1 MAGPGELAEGRL
13 PVWGSAEPAVRIWG
27 RVVGPIRVGRP
38 APASYTADWGG
49 RVPRPTG
56 PSSFRVQ
63 LLDRLTVGGPCGR
76 GRGVGAKTRC
86 LTPLA
91 DPPGCGP
98 APGTRLS
105 VRMKAIP
112 AQSGRCYRSCPEL
125 PAAEPGRRRVSVQP
139 AGAAFRRRVEAHVV
153 PLTVSESAFRAESRT
168 RSSSSWRAATLAPY
182 HDAVGDWRSPSP
194 GPAHYFPATSSKATA
209 PGKPAAA
216 AIRTRA
222 FHGVPDVAGSKGSP
236 S

>member
-1 MAGPGELAEGRL
+1 M
-13 PVWGSAEPAVRIWG
+13 
-27 RVVGPIRVGRP
+27 
-38 APASYTADWGG
+38 GG
-49 RVPRPTG
+49 
-56 PSSFRVQ
+56 
-63 LLDRLTVGGPCGR
+63 
-76 GRGVGAKTRC
+76 KTRC
-86 LTPLA
+86 PTPLA

-98 APGTRLS
+98 APDTRLS

-153 PLTVSESAFRAESRT
+153 PLTISESAFRAESRT

-182 HDAVGDWRSPSP
+182 HAAVGDWRSPSP

-216 AIRTRA
+216 AIRFLAEMAGRLCWHAVLIPTRLQNDIY
-222 FHGVPDVAGSKGSP
+222 HYSLQKWRGGCVGMLC
-236 S
+236 

>member
-38 APASYTADWGG
+38 TSASYNADWGG

-125 PAAEPGRRRVSVQP
+125 PAAESRATSGKCPARGCCLSSSGRGSRRALDDIRVGLS
-139 AGAAFRRRVEAHVV
+139 RRKPNEELFELESRYPRAV
-153 PLTVSESAFRAESRT
+153 PRRGRGLAVSESRSGPLLPSHEFQSHGTGQARRRGYTNSRLP
-168 RSSSSWRAATLAPY
+168 WC
-182 HDAVGDWRSPSP
+182 P
-194 GPAHYFPATSSKATA
+194 GCC
-209 PGKPAAA
+209 
-216 AIRTRA
+216 R
-222 FHGVPDVAGSKGSP
+222 
-236 S
+236 